1 MRHLASRG
9 LWWFLKNLKTVFAEN
24 PEKSRRYTTIMKSH
38 FTQKVII
45 VSLGIIGMITW
56 IILFGLGVLVN
67 SEPYRNAVLHLFSW
81 HDFFLA
87 LITYTPT
94 NLILLCL
101 FAAFAGG
108 CASKLIFSG
117 ITKKTEELG
126 LTMPE
131 NKTDSQIYM
140 NENPFGSMLRGLT
153 VYFIFLTGSFLAT
166 TDPFLHPSADQ
177 YAKSAGT
184 VSLLSFFVGYDPT
197 VFRTVLSLTVKFKG
211 KE

>member
-1 MRHLASRG
+1 MNNDYIRKVTTVVFG
-9 LWWFLKNLKTVFAEN
+9 L
-24 PEKSRRYTTIMKSH
+24 
-38 FTQKVII
+38 
-45 VSLGIIGMITW
+45 LGIVIW
-56 IILFGLGVLVN
+56 IVLFGLGVLVDSAPFRFIVLN
-67 SEPYRNAVLHLFSW
+67 SFSW
-81 HDFFLA
+81 YYFFLA

-94 NLILLCL
+94 NLIVLCL

-108 CASKLIFSG
+108 CASKLIYSG
-117 ITKKTEELG
+117 IVKKSEEQGTSL
-126 LTMPE
+126 PE
-131 NKTDSQIYM
+131 SKTDSQIYM

-166 TDPFLHPSADQ
+166 SDPFLHPTADQ

-197 VFRTVLSLTVKFKG
+197 VFRTMLSLTGKFKS